1 MTDIWTLMAILTF
14 VTPTTGEIKNVAV
27 PTYLE
32 FKTEEEC
39 ELRKQRAHAYDR
51 NTCRAHAIQMRDR
64 SMTMPLTALAQ
75 PALQAE
81 RACHQKANARVRLGV
96 TVQPPLLLC

>member
-32 FKTEEEC
+32 FKTKEEC
-39 ELRKQRAHAYDR
+39 ELRKQRAPLGRMH
-51 NTCRAHAIQMRDR
+51 TTGAHVVLMRYR
-64 SMTMPLTALAQ
+64 C
-75 PALQAE
+75 E
-81 RACHQKANARVRLGV
+81 IGR
-96 TVQPPLLLC
+96 